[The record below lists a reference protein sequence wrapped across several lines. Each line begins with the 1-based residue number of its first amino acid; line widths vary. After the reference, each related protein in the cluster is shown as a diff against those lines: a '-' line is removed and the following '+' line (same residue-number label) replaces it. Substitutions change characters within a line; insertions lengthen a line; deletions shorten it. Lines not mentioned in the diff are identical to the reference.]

1 MAQKQSNESTAL
13 SRLIDASQISTS
25 DIFQIFQSSS
35 KFNFEQIFHDE
46 QPIAFDLDLDG
57 IDLSQDSW
65 TTTQEA
71 RLAVAIYE
79 ALIPARQASLEYLID
94 PGIWSWIALHLLKDY
109 VVNRWCG
116 GYARTG
122 VPVKPD
128 ACSYFLTGNSS
139 QKQTR
144 CAPRRLFIAAETSWK
159 VEGNFSKVEDLLGN
173 TDLYSAIFERQLGND
188 LELAIE
194 ISSIFGKSKREIYR
208 PGIKLVGILLSTVA
222 IEYLDKQSKREL
234 VLEAFEATKS
244 GLVM

>member
-1 MAQKQSNESTAL
+1 MTKKKSNEPIAL
-13 SRLIDASQISTS
+13 SRLIDAAQITAN
-25 DIFQIFQSSS
+25 DIFQIFQSNS
-35 KFNFEQIFHDE
+35 KFNFEQIFHNE
-46 QPIAFDLDLDG
+46 VPIIFNLDLDG
-57 IDLSQDSW
+57 INLSQDNW
-65 TTTQEA
+65 TTPQEA

-79 ALIPARQASLEYLID
+79 ALIPARQVSLEYLID

-116 GYARTG
+116 GYARAG
-122 VPVKPD
+122 LPVKAD

-194 ISSIFGKSKREIYR
+194 ISSIFGQSKREVYR

-222 IEYLDKQSKREL
+222 IEYLDRQSKREL
-234 VLEAFEATKS
+234 VLEAFEATRSK
-244 GLVM
+244 LVM